1 MIDDDALIEASKRER
16 ESFSPLLEEEEEEE
30 VGVYIYSL
38 LTNFFSDG
46 GCCWFAAGLS
56 GLHFRWTKNTSPP
69 NTALIAS
76 VIETYGGITK
86 KTEKGEKQKLGDCS
100 LPNWIRFPLMTDF
113 QPLSIYNATKGDSVR
128 EPASGLQV
136 FLFVFF
142 FYIRNLFFVRLIPL
156 KVGRTD
162 APTKEEEVN
171 DTHDLCVCRM
181 PLAYQYRQ
189 HQKQK
194 GISKVEIRRK
204 SDGSHVTCRI

>member
-113 QPLSIYNATKGDSVR
+113 QPLSIVYNATKGDSVR

-136 FLFVFF
+136 FFCLFSTSETCSLWDL
-142 FYIRNLFFVRLIPL
+142 YPWKLD
-156 KVGRTD
+156 GRTH
-162 APTKEEEVN
+162 PPKRKKWT
-171 DTHDLCVCRM
+171 THMTCVCV
-181 PLAYQYRQ
+181 AC
-189 HQKQK
+189 HWHIDIASTKNK
-194 GISKVEIRRK
+194 KA
-204 SDGSHVTCRI
+204 